1 MSVAAGDTP
10 SADALNDPQGSCVAR
25 GQRDS
30 SSTTTTTTE
39 QPVMRIDAIAMVSGR
54 RYEYHLSPVIGNST
68 VAADLISIRL
78 RYSTTGVATI
88 TSTVLVDMEM
98 ASKSAGGS
106 QQTQGFTVGYS
117 PTGNETVSVLLTVVR
132 SGGTGTVGI
141 PVSAAPAYSIRLEM
155 LDAGVDPGDT
165 GVDL

>member
-10 SADALNDPQGSCVAR
+10 AADTLNDPQGSGVAR

-54 RYEYHLSPVIGNST
+54 RYEYHLSPVIVNST
-68 VAADLISIRL
+68 VAADLISVRL
-78 RYSTTGVATI
+78 RYSTTGAATI
-88 TSTVLVDMEM
+88 TSTVIADMEV

-106 QQTQGFTVGYS
+106 QLTQGMTVGYS

-132 SGGTGTVGI
+132 SGGTGTVGLVVAGT
-141 PVSAAPAYSIRLEM
+141 PAAPPVW
-155 LDAGVDPGDT
+155 DAAT
-165 GVDL
+165 NACIASA